1 MRYSSTGI
9 GSFVHYDMEAM
20 QKRLGID
27 MIHIP
32 YKGGAGAAMKGLVA
46 GDVNVGT
53 TNTPLAQ
60 SLQKSGKIAVLA
72 SNMEKRLEAFPG
84 VPTYAEVG
92 LAGHGTL
99 NWSALFAP
107 TGTPQEIIDTLYKAF
122 TEAVNDPVLQEAAA
136 KSGTFGFAA
145 ESPAATAAWL
155 QEELAKWRRTTAE
168 IKIEMN

>member
-1 MRYSSTGI
+1 MFIVNSEFPARSFAEFVEYTKNPGKVRYSSTGI
-9 GSFVHYDMEAM
+9 GNFVHCDMEAM
-20 QKRLGID
+20 Q
-27 MIHIP
+27 
-32 YKGGAGAAMKGLVA
+32 
-46 GDVNVGT
+46 
-53 TNTPLAQ
+53 
-60 SLQKSGKIAVLA
+60 
-72 SNMEKRLEAFPG
+72 KRLEAFPG

-99 NWSALFAP
+99 NWSALFAA

-122 TEAVNDPVLQEAAA
+122 TEAVNDPVIQEAAA